1 MTGPKVP
8 PERRRDLEEALRN
21 YTLNALRQSPL
32 AGREHDPE
40 FGRLLDHYVV
50 ACTQR
55 RLNYPAAN
63 DLSDLLTQAGLRIAG
78 EHVTPRKRRFF
89 EIDADTP
96 PDTSSIIIA
105 TRD

>member
-1 MTGPKVP
+1 MGSANRHWPNGSMT
-8 PERRRDLEEALRN
+8 RSSA
-21 YTLNALRQSPL
+21 S
-32 AGREHDPE
+32 
-40 FGRLLDHYVV
+40 LLDDYVV
-50 ACTQR
+50 ACVQR
-55 RLNYPAAN
+55 RLNYPGAN
-63 DLSDLLTQAGLRIAG
+63 DLSELLQRAGWRVIG